1 MSLISDA
8 LRKAQRNRSGD
19 GPADTGGGR
28 PMRTGSGPGSQ
39 AILIGA
45 GVVVV
50 LVVVAAGAVVW
61 LLRPNEEE
69 IARRVAEA
77 RAADTMPAPV
87 AAAPVAEKEAAPQ
100 PERAPTAPPPLIELA
115 IPETVAA
122 PPAPGSATRATT
134 SLTPLPSGV
143 SPAAIQAY
151 IDDLSIA
158 GVRSSGND
166 SRVLM
171 NDKVYRVED
180 YVNRDFGLV
189 LTEVEPNRLTFR
201 DQAGNEYRRNF

>member
-8 LRKAQRNRSGD
+8 LRKAQHSRSGD
-19 GPADTGGGR
+19 GPAGAGGGR
-28 PMRTGSGPGSQ
+28 PARTGSGPGSQ
-39 AILIGA
+39 MILIGA

-50 LVVVAAGAVVW
+50 LVVVAAGAAVW
-61 LLRPNEEE
+61 MLRPNEEE

-77 RAADTMPAPV
+77 RAADAPVTPAAATPAP
-87 AAAPVAEKEAAPQ
+87 EKEAAAE
-100 PERAPTAPPPLIELA
+100 PEVAPAAPPPLIELA

-122 PPAPGSATRATT
+122 PPAPGAATRATVAT
-134 SLTPLPSGV
+134 TPLPSGV

-151 IDDLSIA
+151 IDDLAIA

-171 NDKVYRVED
+171 NDKVYRVDD
-180 YVNRDFGLV
+180 YVNREFGLV
-189 LTEVEPNRLTFR
+189 LTEVEANRLTFR